1 MKKFEVYK
9 NIRKRAMIF
18 GLPVSLFT
26 LLMVSIIASLLV
38 IIFSFG
44 LGIIAG
50 VILFNSSLYIV
61 LVRMAQRPQMML
73 RFNPFPKIIT
83 NKKSTPLHYEED

>member
-18 GLPVSLFT
+18 GLPVSLFA

-44 LGIIAG
+44 LGVIVG
-50 VILFNSSLYIV
+50 VLILNGGLYII
-61 LVRMAQRPQMML
+61 LIRLAKRPQL
-73 RFNPFPKIIT
+73 FQISNSFPKSIT
-83 NKKSTPLHYEED
+83 NKKSTLLDYEED

>member
-18 GLPVSLFT
+18 GLPISLFA
-26 LLMVSIIASLLV
+26 LMMVFIVASLLV

-44 LGIIAG
+44 LGIILGAF
-50 VILFNSSLYIV
+50 ILNCCLYIV
-61 LVRMAQRPQMML
+61 LIRLAKNPQPIQL
-73 RFNPFPKIIT
+73 THPFPKIIT
-83 NKKSTPLHYEED
+83 NKKATLFDYEKD

>member
-18 GLPVSLFT
+18 GLPVSLFA
-26 LLMVSIIASLLV
+26 LLIVSIIASLLV

-50 VILFNSSLYIV
+50 VIIFNCGLYIV
-61 LVRMAQRPQMML
+61 LIRMAQRPQL
-73 RFNPFPKIIT
+73 LQLTHTFPKIIT
-83 NKKSTPLHYEED
+83 NKKSTLLDYEEA